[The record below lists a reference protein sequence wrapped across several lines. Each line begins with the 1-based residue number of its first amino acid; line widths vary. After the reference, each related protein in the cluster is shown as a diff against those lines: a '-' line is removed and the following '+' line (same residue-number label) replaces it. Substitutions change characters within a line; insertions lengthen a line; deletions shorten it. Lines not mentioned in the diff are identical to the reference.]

1 MQRTAKDKTEG
12 KLNPEVDAYLER
24 VISGKEKTIS
34 FDGPEDCQKH
44 IKNILEED

>member
-12 KLNPEVDAYLER
+12 NLNPEVDAYLER

-34 FDGPEDCQKH
+34 FAGPENCQKH
-44 IKNILEED
+44 VKNVLEED